1 MKSTYQIL
9 VIPILILLLSG
20 YSSKAVAQSSGAKA
34 KSNAKINVYT
44 TAENTPLRLSL
55 SNDLISTTQ
64 QTKSTV
70 SIIVDPAKTHQTFL
84 GIGGAITDASAEVF
98 AKLSPKNQ
106 QEFLTAY
113 YDKNK
118 GIGYS
123 LARTN
128 I

>member
-1 MKSTYQIL
+1 MKSTYKIL

-20 YSSKAVAQSSGAKA
+20 YSSKAVAQSGGAQS

-70 SIIVDPAKTHQTFL
+70 SIIVDP
-84 GIGGAITDASAEVF
+84 
-98 AKLSPKNQ
+98 
-106 QEFLTAY
+106 
-113 YDKNK
+113 
-118 GIGYS
+118 
-123 LARTN
+123 
-128 I
+128 